1 VAGPST
7 SPNQDEEDIYDAE
20 DTPRVPDL
28 DAGFDLSV
36 PSVPSALEAGPSAP
50 TEDDVELAAVP
61 PSGVVEDK
69 QEIERRRL
77 LNEAS
82 APPDVPEDM
91 QRRRI
96 DGPSTEMDAEA
107 EASAPSA
114 PSAPLVDD
122 YDEFPGY
129 GSSAGPSSGSR
140 HGGGEQLPAY
150 QR

>member
-1 VAGPST
+1 
-7 SPNQDEEDIYDAE
+7 
-20 DTPRVPDL
+20 
-28 DAGFDLSV
+28 
-36 PSVPSALEAGPSAP
+36 
-50 TEDDVELAAVP
+50 
-61 PSGVVEDK
+61 VEDK
-69 QEIERRRL
+69 QELERRRL
-77 LNEAS
+77 LDEAS

-96 DGPSTEMDAEA
+96 DGPSTEMDTEA

-129 GSSAGPSSGSR
+129 GSGAGPSGSLR
-140 HGGGEQLPAY
+140 HAGGEQLPAY